1 MRYLLISL
9 CKKTPNTALY
19 SFLKQSYAQGV
30 LLGFKNFASPALPA
44 GRLVFDDFL
53 SKTVKKVVLL
63 LTLMN
68 IFVLVIISSC
78 SPAVTAGLIQQP
90 PKKEYVIND
99 FFSNSE
105 RDYVYKARL
114 QILKHH
120 FGGILIIKKMGEEH
134 YRVVFTTEFGNKL
147 FDLEF
152 IADDFRVNY
161 MMDEL
166 NKKFILNML
175 QHDFQTLL
183 TQNNRVDHQFSNEI
197 EYIFQSNREEY
208 QNYYVFSKQTNE
220 LTKIVS
226 ASKNKEKLI
235 ISFIVTEKG
244 ISTSINLSHKK
255 FKTNMDLNYIG
266 K

>member
-1 MRYLLISL
+1 MRYSIISIFIL
-9 CKKTPNTALY
+9 
-19 SFLKQSYAQGV
+19 
-30 LLGFKNFASPALPA
+30 
-44 GRLVFDDFL
+44 
-53 SKTVKKVVLL
+53 
-63 LTLMN
+63 
-68 IFVLVIISSC
+68 FVLSSC
-78 SPAVTAGLIQQP
+78 SLPITKGLLEYA
-90 PKKEYVIND
+90 PKKEYVVNAY
-99 FFSNSE
+99 FSNME
-105 RDYVYKARL
+105 NDYVYKAKL

-120 FGGILIIKKMGEEH
+120 FGGILIMKKLDKEH

-197 EYIFQSNREEY
+197 EDVFQSNKEKH
-208 QNYYVFSKQTNE
+208 QNYYVFSKETRA

-226 ASKNKEKLI
+226 ASKNKEELI
-235 ISFIVTEKG
+235 ISFLVTKMG
-244 ISTSINLSHKK
+244 IATSINLNHSK
-255 FKTNMDLNYIG
+255 FKTRMVLNYIG